1 MYNLIYRRIG
11 KDIRCTN
18 RKIEIMVAQR
28 FKLFNSLTFRL
39 KGRDVR
45 LDKTALVPERTN
57 LNRSVYVQL

>member
-11 KDIRCTN
+11 KDIRYTN

-39 KGRDVR
+39 KGRD
-45 LDKTALVPERTN
+45 KTALVPERMN